1 MSSQT
6 HPPSLPFP
14 SPPALSTSSFVLEAS
29 NSPKSYRA
37 LLPRSKSTHLAPTW
51 STSFLSR
58 TNTPPERLPVA
69 LLHHNERDASSVG
82 HAGAGVFWDYAWL
95 LVVASTSTIDPKFR
109 VEKNFASRAP
119 PCPNLAAGFSPRV

>member
-37 LLPRSKSTHLAPTW
+37 LLPRSKSTRLAPTW
-51 STSFLSR
+51 STVY
-58 TNTPPERLPVA
+58 PPPIP
-69 LLHHNERDASSVG
+69 NMASQEPAQYTV
-82 HAGAGVFWDYAWL
+82 
-95 LVVASTSTIDPKFR
+95 
-109 VEKNFASRAP
+109 
-119 PCPNLAAGFSPRV
+119 